1 MAIPGDVRQLL
12 DAPGYVH
19 LSRPRADGSPRNWVV
34 WVGLEDDY
42 ILVRTSDAIWKA
54 KDMRRDPR
62 SPCRS
67 PTWPTHTAWPR
78 SGATS
83 LVLALAAL
91 RALHVDP
98 RRSPALT
105 SQHLPGNPA
114 VVRQCRRRGAT
125 MTESQP
131 RNDLASFPAP
141 AEGILMAMFITVRK
155 VARSRDFY
163 SRVLGGTVILEE
175 NPCTVRLS
183 NSWIIMNPGGPPTPD
198 KPGISV
204 VDYQRGNTTSIFLNL
219 RVADI
224 QACYQEWKAKG
235 AEFVT
240 PPIDRGVEIR
250 CYMRDPD
257 GYLIEVGQS
266 TGLLQGHL
274 AAKRPED
281 LPG

>member
-1 MAIPGDVRQLL
+1 MTAGIRKASARPPWRVTSGEQDPSTVDRLLRLLPGWFGITLLNPQASLPIPQRL
-12 DAPGYVH
+12 ASSS
-19 LSRPRADGSPRNWVV
+19 SRWHA
-34 WVGLEDDY
+34 
-42 ILVRTSDAIWKA
+42 
-54 KDMRRDPR
+54 
-62 SPCRS
+62 
-67 PTWPTHTAWPR
+67 TALP
-78 SGATS
+78 
-83 LVLALAAL
+83 
-91 RALHVDP
+91 VDP

-105 SQHLPGNPA
+105 GTCPGTSPLSA
-114 VVRQCRRRGAT
+114 SAAEVEQA

-131 RNDLASFPAP
+131 DFASFPAP
-141 AEGILMAMFITVRK
+141 AEGILVAMFITVRK

-163 SRVLGGTVILEE
+163 SRILGGTVILEE

-198 KPGISV
+198 KPGITV
-204 VDYQRGNTTSIFLNL
+204 ADYQPGDTTSIFLNL

-224 QACYQEWKAKG
+224 HACYQEWKAKG

-240 PPIDRGVEIR
+240 APIDRGAEIR

-266 TGLLQGHL
+266 TGLLHGHL

>member
-1 MAIPGDVRQLL
+1 
-12 DAPGYVH
+12 
-19 LSRPRADGSPRNWVV
+19 
-34 WVGLEDDY
+34 
-42 ILVRTSDAIWKA
+42 
-54 KDMRRDPR
+54 
-62 SPCRS
+62 
-67 PTWPTHTAWPR
+67 
-78 SGATS
+78 
-83 LVLALAAL
+83 
-91 RALHVDP
+91 
-98 RRSPALT
+98 
-105 SQHLPGNPA
+105 
-114 VVRQCRRRGAT
+114 

-131 RNDLASFPAP
+131 RNDFASFPAP
-141 AEGILMAMFITVRK
+141 AEGILVAMFITVRK

-204 VDYQRGNTTSIFLNL
+204 VDYEPGDTTSIFLNL

-224 QACYQEWKAKG
+224 RACYEEWKAKG

-240 PPIDRGVEIR
+240 PPIDRGAEIR
-250 CYMRDPD
+250 CYLRDPD

-266 TGLLQGHL
+266 TGLLHGEL